1 MSQCAANTKQSMRA
15 AVILLSSVLI
25 SSSHCNLVQ
34 VLMSAVSKTLNGK
47 QSIDPSTFMSEAA
60 SQLVGEEDE
69 EIKNNVGICFFHTK
83 YL

>member
-1 MSQCAANTKQSMRA
+1 
-15 AVILLSSVLI
+15 
-25 SSSHCNLVQ
+25 
-34 VLMSAVSKTLNGK
+34 MSAVSKTLNGK